1 MTEGI
6 DEPGAQRERQEA
18 PARPQ
23 VAGPDEVH
31 GMTEKEVRAALP
43 GAEEDLEALEA
54 ALADARARHDIVALG
69 YVEALHARLRTLE
82 EGDIRGG

>member
-1 MTEGI
+1 MIEGI
-6 DEPGAQRERQEA
+6 DEPGAQREGQEA

-31 GMTEKEVRAALP
+31 SMTEEEVRAALP

-54 ALADARARHDIVALG
+54 ALADARARHDVAQRYVVALR
-69 YVEALHARLRTLE
+69 ARLRTLE
-82 EGDIRGG
+82 EGDPRGG